1 MQNFLRRGVL
11 VAVNDET
18 KGFLLL
24 VFLLFFGGDI
34 RCFPVDLAGGPTSL
48 CRIPAS
54 SIGGGFITSQ
64 IVRSAGMGAGPP
76 GATRR
81 SRWR

>member
-48 CRIPAS
+48 CQHS
-54 SIGGGFITSQ
+54 SE
-64 IVRSAGMGAGPP
+64 
-76 GATRR
+76 
-81 SRWR
+81 